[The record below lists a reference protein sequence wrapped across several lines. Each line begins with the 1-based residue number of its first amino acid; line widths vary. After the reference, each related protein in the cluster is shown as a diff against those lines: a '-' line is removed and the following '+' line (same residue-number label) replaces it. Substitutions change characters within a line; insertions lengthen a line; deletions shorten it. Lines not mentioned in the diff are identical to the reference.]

1 MSSQSDFPE
10 HHIVAVTL
18 AFYGGGPERDTV
30 LLCNALASRGLR
42 VTVLVLRNQ
51 GPLRSLVDPRIEIV
65 DIRQPR
71 MRGAI
76 GSLRRAIRS
85 LAPTIVLSSGVPCLN
100 LLALIAVRS
109 MPPKGRPKLIIRESA
124 VPSMARYDPS
134 WSNRIAYRVLV
145 HLYRYADRIATL
157 TKGARRELI
166 ERFGIRSSLVTVMR
180 PNAVNPPTMMN
191 RLANW
196 DGESGREDN
205 LIVCVGRLSA
215 EKDQRTLL
223 RALTLMPPER
233 DWRLAIIGDGP
244 DRAELEAFVRDKK
257 LTDRTV
263 FTGYVSDPFAW
274 IMRARVLVLPSLY
287 EGLGNTIIEA
297 LACGTLVVST
307 DCRYGPRE
315 ILEDGRYGILTP
327 VGDAQAMA
335 KAIELALD
343 SAPNRQLLMRQGC
356 LHSADNAAAGFLK
369 ILSELSEQATSSTRS
384 LFAPTRRSSE
394 ESCFRL

>member
-1 MSSQSDFPE
+1 MSSQPETPE

-30 LLCNALASRGLR
+30 LLCNALASKGLR
-42 VTVLVLRNQ
+42 VTLLVLRNQ
-51 GPLRSLVDPRIEIV
+51 GPLRSFVDARVKVI

-76 GSLRRAIRS
+76 GALRRAIRS
-85 LAPTIVLSSGVPCLN
+85 LAPSIVLSSGVPCLN

-109 MPPKGRPKLIIRESA
+109 LPRKCRPKLIIRESA
-124 VPSMARYDPS
+124 VPSMAHHDPS
-134 WSNRIAYRVLV
+134 WSNRLAYRILV
-145 HLYRYADRIATL
+145 HLYHYADRITTL

-166 ERFGIRSSLVTVMR
+166 ERFYIHSSLVSVMR
-180 PNAVNPPTMMN
+180 PNAVIPPTIMK
-191 RLANW
+191 RLAQW

-223 RALTLMPPER
+223 RALTLMPAGR

-244 DRAELEAFVRDKK
+244 DRAELEAFVCNNK
-257 LTDRTV
+257 LAKRTL

-274 IMRARVLVLPSLY
+274 IMRARVLVSPSLY
-287 EGLGNTIIEA
+287 EGLVNTIIEA
-297 LACGTLVVST
+297 LACGTIVVST

-343 SAPNRQLLMRQGC
+343 SAPNRHLLMQQGA
-356 LHSADNAAAGFLK
+356 LHSTENAAAGFLK
-369 ILSELSEQATSSTRS
+369 IVSELTEQANSGPEN
-384 LFAPTRRSSE
+384 LFAPTRMSSE
-394 ESCFRL
+394 ESCSPL